1 MLEHLNTLL
10 QAGKLTD
17 LDVHFGHFITHLAN
31 TDMSELMLAAC
42 LVSHWTGNGHVCMD
56 LRAASAQPMTGAGNE
71 IEFETPDFNRWVRVL
86 KKCDVIGAPGE
97 FRPLILDEKGRLY
110 LYRYWRYEHQ
120 VAEDLRRRS
129 MEELDDR
136 SLERL
141 RQNLQHLF
149 PGENTSSTDWQKV
162 AVAVAAMRRL
172 CVVSGGPGTGKT
184 ATVARMLALL
194 LQQSSSDHLRIAL
207 TAPTGKAA
215 ARLQEAIRL
224 AKQHLH
230 VQEWVRAAIPDQVFT
245 IHRLLG
251 VRFDSVYFR
260 HNRERLLPIDVLVVD
275 EASMVDVA
283 LMAKLLDALSPQ
295 ARLIL
300 LGDKHQLSSVEA
312 GSVLGDVCAD
322 VPGPSKE
329 FRSKLEAVTGTS
341 LPAQPRAAPPLRD
354 AVVLLRR
361 SYRFDTNSG
370 IARLAYAVNA
380 GDGEAV
386 FKMLEQGGY
395 EDVNWNVLQGA
406 NKLPR
411 NLIDVAVTGYLSYL
425 KRITDNAPP
434 KEVIEA
440 FNGFRVLCALRRG
453 PFGVAEINARIEH
466 GLRTHH
472 GMATHKTWYPG
483 RPIMV
488 TRNDYTLQLYNGDLG
503 IALPDPDQRQPIL
516 VFFEGADG
524 ALRSFSPT
532 RIPSHETAFVMTVHK
547 SQGSEF
553 DNVLL
558 ILPPDDFR
566 LLTRELIYTGITRA
580 RRRVEIWGAR
590 AVVQKAVERKLER
603 SSGLYER
610 LWHEQPFIT

>member
-17 LDVHFGHFITHLAN
+17 LDVHFGYFITRLAN
-31 TDMSELMLAAC
+31 TDMPELMLAAC

-56 LRAASAQPMTGAGNE
+56 LRAVSAQPLTGAGDE
-71 IEFETPDFNRWVRVL
+71 IELETPKFKRWVRVL
-86 KKCDVIGAPGE
+86 KQCDVIGSPGE
-97 FRPLILDEKGRLY
+97 FRPLILDQQGRLY
-110 LYRYWRYEHQ
+110 LYRYWRYENQ
-120 VAEDLRRRS
+120 IAEDLRRRS
-129 MEELDDR
+129 MEEPGDLN
-136 SLERL
+136 LERL
-141 RQNLQHLF
+141 RQNLQALF
-149 PGENTSSTDWQKV
+149 PGENTHATDWQKV
-162 AVAVAAMRRL
+162 AAAVAAMRRL

-194 LQQSSSDHLRIAL
+194 LQQSSADRLRIAL

-224 AKQHLH
+224 AKQHLR
-230 VQEWVRAAIPDQVFT
+230 VKEWVRAAIPDQTFT

-260 HNRERLLPIDVLVVD
+260 HNREHLLPTDVLVVD

-283 LMAKLLDALSPQ
+283 LMAKLLDALSPH

-322 VPGPSKE
+322 EPGPSKE
-329 FRSKLEAVTGTS
+329 FRSKLQAVTETS
-341 LPAQPRAAPPLRD
+341 LQVQPRAAPPIRD
-354 AVVLLRR
+354 AVVLLRK
-361 SYRFDTNSG
+361 SYRFGTNSG
-370 IARLAYAVNA
+370 IGRLANAVNT
-380 GDGEAV
+380 GDGAAV
-386 FKMLEQGGY
+386 IKMLKQGAY
-395 EDVNWNVLQGA
+395 EDLKWNALQGV

-411 NLIDVAVTGYLSYL
+411 NLIEVALKGYQAYL
-425 KRITDNAPP
+425 KRIEDNAPP
-434 KEVIEA
+434 KTVLKE
-440 FNGFRVLCALRRG
+440 FNGFRALCALRRG
-453 PFGVAEINARIEH
+453 PFGVAEINAIIEQ
-466 GLRTHH
+466 GLRARHA
-472 GMATHKTWYPG
+472 MATHKTWYPG
-483 RPIMV
+483 RPILV

-503 IALPDPDQRQPIL
+503 VALPDPDQQQPIL

-524 ALRSFSPT
+524 TLRSFSPA

-553 DNVLL
+553 DNVL
-558 ILPPDDFR
+558 IVLPPDDIR

-580 RRRVEIWGAR
+580 RRRIEIWGDC
-590 AVVQKAVERKLER
+590 AVIQKAVERKVER

-610 LWHEQPFIT
+610 LWHEEPFIT